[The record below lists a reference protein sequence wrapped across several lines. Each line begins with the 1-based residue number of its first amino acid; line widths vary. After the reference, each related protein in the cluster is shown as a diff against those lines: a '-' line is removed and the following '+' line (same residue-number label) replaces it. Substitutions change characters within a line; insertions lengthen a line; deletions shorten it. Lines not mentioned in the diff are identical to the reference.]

1 MVVVIDVL
9 GSVVL
14 ESVVDVSVDVS
25 ALTPV
30 EAVDDE
36 ALELLDDV
44 LGVLVFFLDED
55 VLFFLLEDVEL
66 VFVAAFL
73 EELDVLG
80 VAVVLLVE
88 VVFSPLREVALL
100 SVSTTPVVSSLLLS
114 VESVD
119 SVSVSVEDDDVSS
132 PGAFVVPVD
141 SDVLAV

>member
-1 MVVVIDVL
+1 MVVVVDVL

-30 EAVDDE
+30 EAADDE
-36 ALELLDDV
+36 LLVLLDDV

>member
-1 MVVVIDVL
+1 MVVVVDVL

>member
-1 MVVVIDVL
+1 MVVVVDVL

-36 ALELLDDV
+36 LLVLLDDV

-132 PGAFVVPVD
+132 PGALVVPVD

>member
-1 MVVVIDVL
+1 MVVVVDVL

-36 ALELLDDV
+36 LLVLLDDV

>member
-36 ALELLDDV
+36 LLVLLDDV

-132 PGAFVVPVD
+132 PGALVVPVD

>member
-1 MVVVIDVL
+1 MVVVVDVL

-36 ALELLDDV
+36 ALVLLDDV

>member
-1 MVVVIDVL
+1 MVVVVDVL

-14 ESVVDVSVDVS
+14 ESVVDVSLDVS
-25 ALTPV
+25 SVVPV

-114 VESVD
+114 PVESVD
-119 SVSVSVEDDDVSS
+119 SVSVSVDDVSS
-132 PGAFVVPVD
+132 PGALVVPVD

>member
-1 MVVVIDVL
+1 MVVVVDVL

-36 ALELLDDV
+36 LLVLLDDV

-88 VVFSPLREVALL
+88 VVFSPLREVSLL